1 MKQLQR
7 FAAVIGM
14 VALLGAGCGPDAAPG
29 AEGTT
34 PTPSRPTAGSC
45 TNAYYP
51 FKPNSSILYSMQG
64 SGTTTDFRMSV
75 LEPPAAGEHKMEYSF
90 MVQGQES
97 KITQEF
103 TCQGGKISSKGYLD
117 FASALG
123 MGTRFESTSVVGEF
137 LPEDLSVGKEWE
149 TKYDAVI
156 RTDNPQLK
164 ALLDGKTQ
172 SMTIKSKVIADESV
186 TVPTGTYASKKIAQT
201 IVTQSSAIPGGAT
214 ITIEQTIW
222 LVKDIGLVRSE
233 VRAQGVVSSIMEA
246 KEIKR

>member
-14 VALLGAGCGPDAAPG
+14 VALLGAGCGAPTP
-29 AEGTT
+29 EGIL
-34 PTPSRPTAGSC
+34 PSPSRPTASGGC
-45 TNAYYP
+45 ANAYYP
-51 FKPNSSILYSMQG
+51 FKPNTSILYSMA
-64 SGTTTDFRMSV
+64 GTGASTDFRMSV
-75 LEPPAAGEHKMEYSF
+75 LEPPAPGEHKMEYSF

-103 TCQGGKISSKGYLD
+103 TCEGGKISSKGYLD

-123 MGTRFESTSVVGEF
+123 MGTRFESTAVVGEF
-137 LPEDLSVGKEWE
+137 LPADLSIGKEWE

-172 SMTIKSKVIADESV
+172 SMVIKSKVIADESV
-186 TVPTGTYASKKIAQT
+186 TVPAGTYSAKKIVQS
-201 IVTQSSAIPGGAT
+201 IVTRSSAIPGGAT
-214 ITIEQTIW
+214 ITIDQTIW

-233 VRAQGVVSSIMEA
+233 VRAQGSVSSIMEA
-246 KEIKR
+246 KEINR